1 MQYQSVLLTTI
12 EISVVFF
19 GFIIVFLTFVMGGK
33 DQRKAD
39 RMHSRALLVGA
50 FPLLVIPFIPLVV
63 DAYGGSEAMAWRA
76 FHIGGFL
83 LVNIAGAIMLWFYLK
98 LNREEVKEVGYLHS
112 VVSWGSAIAAIGF
125 FSAGMLGYAPAG
137 NALAAILCIL
147 ILTATSLLSF
157 AAQQMSLF
165 DWRNP

>member
-1 MQYQSVLLTTI
+1 MQYQSILLTTI

-19 GFIIVFLTFVMGGK
+19 GFIIVFLTFLIGGK

-39 RMHSRALLVGA
+39 RMHGRALLVGA
-50 FPLLVIPFIPLVV
+50 FPLLIIPFIPLVV

-83 LVNIAGAIMLWFYLK
+83 LGSIASAIMLWFYLQ
-98 LNREEVKEVGYLHS
+98 LNREELKEVGYLHS
-112 VVSWGSAIAAIGF
+112 VVSWGTVSAGF
-125 FSAGMLGYAPAG
+125 GFLSAGMLGYAPAG
-137 NALAAILCIL
+137 NALAAILCFL

-165 DWRNP
+165 NWRNP

>member
-39 RMHSRALLVGA
+39 RMHSRALLTAA
-50 FPLLVIPFIPLVV
+50 FPLLVVPFIPLVV

-76 FHIGGFL
+76 FHIGG
-83 LVNIAGAIMLWFYLK
+83 VIAGMITGTIMTWFYLK
-98 LNREEVKEVGYLHS
+98 LNREELKEVGYLHT
-112 VVSWGSAIAAIGF
+112 VVSFGMGTIATGF
-125 FSAGMLGYAPAG
+125 FWAGMFGYAPAG
-137 NALAAILCIL
+137 NALAGILCML